1 MKRITYSLVFLF
13 IAQVVMAAL
22 HTPAVTQREDI
33 ARQGVMDGFD
43 FGPFKM
49 PEMTAIVDSFIRK
62 PKMTKPFH
70 FSEAEM
76 NALAPKNIADAI
88 EIIRPPRS
96 NSHGSVNLRYH
107 IQTPPERSHMSPSFD
122 IRYVSEMKEQGMLG
136 LGWTIGKF
144 ILQKDDSDDNSYI
157 WNYKK
162 YSNSDCRYAGY
173 GNIEKKEDGKKITIT
188 ENDIVYTFVVSKDP
202 KLYVL
207 DNSTYKG
214 DSIKYYYAHNE
225 DQPIEATRNFVKI
238 DSIGCKYKEDMIPH
252 VKIKF
257 SYNGDNLL
265 KEIFIQTSKE
275 EYEFTKMSVRYENE
289 DRYENFST
297 YAFGYNDAADRK
309 KNESKYLLTSVTQN
323 FISPKSANSGSNGN
337 GQSSQKIEFKHLFEY
352 YDDIETIKLLDELT
366 DIYVDPAFT
375 DNVDSVKARIDSFRV
390 DRTDLLKVVHT
401 PLGACYTVNYG
412 REIFNNPS
420 ESVSTGEGPGEES
433 EENVEK
439 GDTVLVMNYLKINDG
454 YRQDGPLV
462 LNRYSYANGKVFE
475 IEPVEKKTGETED
488 EKKTIVVFFD
498 TVYTYNMDTINKK
511 IENDVDTVMQT
522 MMRHYIPNSGSVYE
536 SESPLVDKEIAYE
549 PNDHNLRTKEYGY
562 DNCSLSMTVSGNQ
575 NYSAKYVKSKSYISC
590 RIDSEIGFISQQ
602 VNIRNNGKRVSFV
615 VSDNGNIVFKE
626 ELEYDNDDKTHAI
639 FKRYKDSNTYISFDL
654 TYDEYGNMVKCVMP
668 SNKDGENESLTYLY
682 EYDRRFNQYQTGVVD
697 SRGFTSHMEKYD
709 YTIGQPKTVRDINGY
724 VKKFRYEYNAIY
736 DTVVSPIRIDEATA
750 NNDKIY
756 SAFSQYIKAKFD
768 EDKETKGIDRKDTL
782 SLSVNVEVKDS
793 VKNALLSDAT
803 RAKLIELLSGEN
815 ESVVMMDTCK
825 QTFDLDSLRFN
836 DKIVFAE
843 CYCTDLI
850 KTPASIQLNR
860 YDESN
865 IGNDK
870 LSTSLYVDG
879 VGRELYRKNGVSTVY
894 DDGRYDVL
902 AQKTYMIKPYV
913 NKPETE
919 DSVKYNATEFD
930 RFGRVNRLERLD
942 KYGNKDVQ
950 IFNYDAA
957 GRVTRYSDNNS
968 DYVYTYDML
977 GNITEVKDRKN
988 FTTTSYTYD
997 NAGNVISK
1005 TTPSGDVISYVY
1017 EFDNLMEVQ
1026 YPRIP
1031 SAKVTNIYGNKNS
1044 SYGRR
1049 NRVALSYN
1057 SSVVDEYFY
1066 NQQGRVAKVRRTMI
1080 VPNGKILTYVTE
1092 FKYDTWGRLLEMIYP
1107 DGEILTYSFNN
1118 AGLANGVKGNKEV
1131 KEGKTH
1137 EYKYIDGV
1145 VYDYLGRLFSFKF
1158 INGMQKKVQY
1168 DNDNKPVYSIEG
1180 GDQSSVGLTKLDSC
1194 MGDVNEGFD
1203 ENHGMAAVSNDGY
1216 LSSYFYD
1223 MSGNLAMNIGSSN
1236 EKIFVNGKV
1245 SGFHSILENKHL
1257 IVNPY
1262 FEDQDSICVKHILL
1276 NDERVLTK
1284 VVDSFSYGARP
1295 VRIERAGSNADE
1307 IGYLVDYEILHTLTS
1322 GDAIQER
1329 VATVGEGFAVEH
1341 KPFDYPQLR
1350 NANVDNGEDNEE
1362 TDIYVY
1368 GVDKDN
1374 NLVGLFDKDKK
1385 LVLEIQKNLNNTER
1399 IYKSED
1405 LKFIPL
1411 IRSNEYMK
1419 DIDNSS
1425 DIPMFELNNELHQVR
1440 DAFGR

>member
-33 ARQGVMDGFD
+33 VRQGVMDGFD

-49 PEMTAIVDSFIRK
+49 PEMSAIVDSFIRK

-157 WNYKK
+157 WNFKK

-188 ENDIVYTFVVSKDP
+188 EDDIVYTFVVSKDP
-202 KLYVL
+202 NLYVL
-207 DNSTYKG
+207 DNSVCKE
-214 DSIKYYYAHNE
+214 DIIKYYYAHE
-225 DQPIEATRNFVKI
+225 EGQPIEAKRNFVKI
-238 DSIGCKYKEDMIPH
+238 DSIGCMYKEDMIPH

-257 SYNGDNLL
+257 VYDGNDLISNIL
-265 KEIFIQTSKE
+265 IQTSKE
-275 EYEFTKMSVRYENE
+275 KYEFTKKNARAERK
-289 DRYENFST
+289 DRYVNFSIYT
-297 YAFGYNDAADRK
+297 FVYKNAADK
-309 KNESKYLLTSVTQN
+309 EKNKSKYLLTSVAQK
-323 FISPKSANSGSNGN
+323 FVSFKSANNANNESDEIDKYSGIDFN
-337 GQSSQKIEFKHLFEY
+337 HTFEY
-352 YDDIETIKLLDELT
+352 YDDLETIELLDELT
-366 DIYVDPAFT
+366 DIYVDPTLT
-375 DNVDSVKARIDSFRV
+375 DDVEGVRSSIDNFRV

-412 REIFNNPS
+412 REVFKKPS
-420 ESVSTGEGPGEES
+420 ENETTGDGSGEES
-433 EENVEK
+433 EEHVEK
-439 GDTVLVMNYLKINDG
+439 GDTVLVMRYLKINDG

-462 LNRYSYANGKVFE
+462 LNRYSYVNGKVFE
-475 IEPVEKKTGETED
+475 IEPVEKNTNATEE
-488 EKKTIVVFFD
+488 EKKSIVVCFD
-498 TVYTYNMDTINKK
+498 TVYTYNMS
-511 IENDVDTVMQT
+511 VDDDIMQT
-522 MMRHYIPNSGSVYE
+522 MKRHYISNSGSVYE
-536 SESPLVDKEIAYE
+536 NESPLVDNEYAYGPDGE
-549 PNDHNLRTKEYGY
+549 NQWTKNFNY
-562 DNCSLSMTVSGNQ
+562 DNCSLTMTVIGNR
-575 NYSAKYVKSKSYISC
+575 NYRAKYVKSKSYISYN
-590 RIDSEIGFISQQ
+590 IGSVSQQ
-602 VNIRNNGKRVSFV
+602 VNIRNGGKRVSFV
-615 VSDNGNIVFKE
+615 VSDNGNTVFRE
-626 ELEYDNDDKTHAI
+626 ELEYDNDNKTHAI
-639 FKRYKDSNTYISFDL
+639 FKRYKDDNTYISYDL

-668 SNKDGENESLTYLY
+668 SNKESENESLTYLY

-697 SRGFTSHMEKYD
+697 SRGFTSHMEEYD
-709 YTIGQPKTVRDINGY
+709 YTIGQPKTIRDINGY
-724 VKKFRYEYNAIY
+724 VKKFGYEYNAIY

-756 SAFSQYIKAKFD
+756 SAFSEYIKAKFD

-803 RAKLIELLSGEN
+803 RAKLIESLSGKN

-850 KTPASIQLNR
+850 KTPASIQLKR

-865 IGNDK
+865 TGNDN
-870 LSTSLYVDG
+870 LTTSLYVDG
-879 VGRELYRKNGVSTVY
+879 VGRELNRQTANSKGSFTVY
-894 DDGRYDVL
+894 DDGVYDEF
-902 AQKTYMIKPYV
+902 AQKTYMVKPYV
-913 NKPETE
+913 NNPKTG
-919 DSVKYNATEFD
+919 DSVKYKATEFD
-930 RFGRVNRLERLD
+930 ILGRVNRLECLD

-950 IFNYDAA
+950 IFNYDAV

-1066 NQQGRVAKVRRTMI
+1066 NQQGRVAKVRRTMV

-1145 VYDYLGRLFSFKF
+1145 VYDYLGRLFSFNF

-1168 DNDNKPVYSIEG
+1168 GNDNKPVYSIEG
-1180 GDQSSVGLTKLDSC
+1180 GDQSSVGLTKLDYC

-1262 FEDQDSICVKHILL
+1262 FEDQDSLCVKHILL

-1307 IGYLVDYEILHTLTS
+1307 IGYLVDYETLHTLTS
-1322 GDAIQER
+1322 SDAIQER
-1329 VATVGEGFAVEH
+1329 VATVGDGFSIEH

-1385 LVLEIQKNLNNTER
+1385 LVLEIQKNENNSER
-1399 IYKSED
+1399 VYKSED

>member
-1 MKRITYSLVFLF
+1 
-13 IAQVVMAAL
+13 MAVPQ
-22 HTPAVTQREDI
+22 HEPAVTQREDI
-33 ARQGVMDGFD
+33 VRQGVMDGFD

-88 EIIRPPRS
+88 EVIRPPRS

-107 IQTPPERSHMSPSFD
+107 IQTPPERSHMSPAFD

-188 ENDIVYTFVVSKDP
+188 EDDIIYTFVVSKDP

-207 DNSTYKG
+207 DNSAYKG
-214 DSIKYYYAHNE
+214 DSIKYYYTNE
-225 DQPIEATRNFVKI
+225 KDTPVDAKRNYVKI
-238 DSIGCKYKEDMIPH
+238 DYIACKYKEDMIPH

-257 SYNGDNLL
+257 DYKDNGLL
-265 KEIFIQTSKE
+265 KEIQIQTSKE
-275 EYEFTKMSVRYENE
+275 KYEFTKKDAREEKEERYE
-289 DRYENFST
+289 
-297 YAFGYNDAADRK
+297 AFCNYTFNNDVEAADK
-309 KNESKYLLTSVTQN
+309 EKNKSKYLLKSVMQT
-323 FISPKSANSGSNGN
+323 FVYTVGEESSEKEYSEKSFVH
-337 GQSSQKIEFKHLFEY
+337 EFEY
-352 YDDIETIKLLDELT
+352 YDDKKTIELLDELT
-366 DIYVDPAFT
+366 DIYVDPVLT
-375 DNVDSVKARIDSFRV
+375 DDVEGVRSRIDNFRV
-390 DRTDLLKVVHT
+390 DRTDLLKVAHT

-412 REIFNNPS
+412 REIFNTTS
-420 ESVSTGEGPGEES
+420 ENEATGEGSGEES
-433 EENVEK
+433 DETTEK

-475 IEPVEKKTGETED
+475 IEPIEKKTGETED

-498 TVYTYNMDTINKK
+498 TVYTYNMDTINNK
-511 IENDVDTVMQT
+511 IVNDVDTVMQT
-522 MMRHYIPNSGSVYE
+522 MMRHYISNSGSVYE
-536 SESPLVDKEIAYE
+536 SESPLVEKEIAYE
-549 PNDHNLRTKEYGY
+549 PNGLNLRKKEFGY
-562 DNCSLSMTVSGNQ
+562 ENCSFKMTVSGEQ
-575 NYSAKYVKSKSYISC
+575 NYNVRYIKNKNYISYNYN
-590 RIDSEIGFISQQ
+590 SGSISQQ
-602 VNIRNNGKRVSFV
+602 VNITEDGRRVTFV
-615 VSDNGNIVFKE
+615 VSDNGNKVFRE
-626 ELEYDNDDKTHAI
+626 ELKYDNDEKTHAT
-639 FKRYKDSNTYISFDL
+639 FMRYKDENTFISYDL
-654 TYDEYGNMVKCVMP
+654 TYDEFGNMVKCVMP
-668 SNKDGENESLTYLY
+668 SNKEGGDESLTYYY
-682 EYDRRFNQYQTGVVD
+682 EYDRRFNQYQTGVAD
-697 SRGFTSHMEKYD
+697 SRGFTSHMEDYD
-709 YTIGQPKTVRDINGY
+709 YTIGQPKTIRDINGY
-724 VKKFRYEYNAIY
+724 VKKFGYRFNAII
-736 DTVVSPIRIDEATA
+736 DTVVSPVRIDNATGNA
-750 NNDKIY
+750 DKIY
-756 SAFSQYIKAKFD
+756 SAFSILNDSNVDWDRK
-768 EDKETKGIDRKDTL
+768 TMGVDRKDTL
-782 SLSVNVEVKDS
+782 KLGVDIEIKDS

-803 RAKLIELLSGEN
+803 REKLTELLSGEN

-825 QTFDLDSLRFN
+825 LTFDLDNLHFG
-836 DKIVFAE
+836 DTVAFVE
-843 CYCTDLI
+843 CYCNNVIT
-850 KTPASIQLNR
+850 TPSSIQLKR
-860 YDESN
+860 YDEYN
-865 IGNDK
+865 PENDK
-870 LSTSLYVDG
+870 LATSLYVDG
-879 VGRELYRKNGVSTVY
+879 VGRELYRKNEVPTVY
-894 DDGRYDVL
+894 DATRYDVL
-902 AQKTYMIKPYV
+902 AQQTHLIKPYE
-913 NKPETE
+913 KTMPESG
-919 DSVKYNATEFD
+919 DSVKYTPTKFDEVGRVKRLESLD
-930 RFGRVNRLERLD
+930 RFG
-942 KYGNKDVQ
+942 NKNVQ
-950 IFNYDAA
+950 IFDYDAV
-957 GRVTRYSDNNS
+957 GRVTRYADNNS

-988 FTTTSYTYD
+988 FTTTSYAYD

-1017 EFDNLMEVQ
+1017 KLDNLTEII

-1031 SAKVTNIYGNKNS
+1031 SANVTNIYGNKNS

-1066 NQQGRVAKVRRTMI
+1066 NQQGNVAKVRRTMI

-1118 AGLANGVKGNKEV
+1118 AGLANKVNGS
-1131 KEGKTH
+1131 KTFKVDEH
-1137 EYKYIDGV
+1137 KNFDYKYIDDV
-1145 VYDYLGRLFSFKF
+1145 TYDYLGRLTSITFH
-1158 INGMQKKVQY
+1158 NGMKKTVLY

-1194 MGDVNEGFD
+1194 MGDVKEGFD
-1203 ENHGMAAVSNDGY
+1203 ENSGMAAVSNDGY

-1223 MSGNLAMNIGSSN
+1223 MSGNLAMNIGALN
-1236 EKIFVNGKV
+1236 EKIYVNGQLSGV
-1245 SGFHSILENKHL
+1245 SSLIEDKHL

-1262 FEDQDSICVKHILL
+1262 FEDQDSLCVKHVFL
-1276 NDERVLTK
+1276 NGERVITK
-1284 VVDSFSYGARP
+1284 VVDTFSYGARP

-1307 IGYLVDYEILHTLTS
+1307 IGYEVDYEALHTLTS

-1329 VATVGEGFAVEH
+1329 VATVGDDFSVEH

-1350 NANVDNGEDNEE
+1350 NANVDDGEDNEE

-1368 GVDKDN
+1368 GVDRDN

-1385 LVLEIQKNLNNTER
+1385 MVLEIYKNADNTER
-1399 IYKSED
+1399 IYKSDD

-1411 IRSNEYMK
+1411 IRSNEYMR
-1419 DIDNSS
+1419 DIANDMVV
-1425 DIPMFELNNELHQVR
+1425 PMFELNNELHQVR

>member
-1 MKRITYSLVFLF
+1 M
-13 IAQVVMAAL
+13 VMAAQQ
-22 HTPAVTQREDI
+22 HVPAVTQREDI

-76 NALAPKNIADAI
+76 NALVPKNIADAI

-96 NSHGSVNLRYH
+96 NSHGSANLRYH

-173 GNIEKKEDGKKITIT
+173 GNIERKEDGKKITIT
-188 ENDIVYTFVVSKDP
+188 EDDIIYTFVKSKDP
-202 KLYVL
+202 KLFVL
-207 DNSTYKG
+207 DNSAYKG
-214 DSIKYYYAHNE
+214 DSIKYYYTNE
-225 DQPIEATRNFVKI
+225 KDTPVDAKRNYVKI
-238 DSIGCKYKEDMIPH
+238 DYIACKYKEDMIPH

-257 SYNGDNLL
+257 NYKENGLL
-265 KEIFIQTSKE
+265 KEIQIQTSKE
-275 EYEFTKMSVRYENE
+275 KYEFTKKDAREEKEERYESFCNYTFNNNE
-289 DRYENFST
+289 E
-297 YAFGYNDAADRK
+297 AADK
-309 KNESKYLLTSVTQN
+309 EKNKSKYLLKSVKQN
-323 FISPKSANSGSNGN
+323 FIYTVGEETSKKSF
-337 GQSSQKIEFKHLFEY
+337 EHEFEY
-352 YDDIETIKLLDELT
+352 YDDKKTIELLDELT
-366 DIYVDPAFT
+366 DIYVDPVLT
-375 DNVDSVKARIDSFRV
+375 DDVEGVRSRIDNFRV
-390 DRTDLLKVVHT
+390 DRTDLLKVAHT

-412 REIFNNPS
+412 REIFNTTS
-420 ESVSTGEGPGEES
+420 ENEATGEGSGEES
-433 EENVEK
+433 DETTEK

-498 TVYTYNMDTINKK
+498 TVYTYNMDTINNK
-511 IENDVDTVMQT
+511 IVNEVDTVMQT
-522 MMRHYIPNSGSVYE
+522 MMRHYISNSGSVYE
-536 SESPLVDKEIAYE
+536 SESPLVKKEIAYE
-549 PNDHNLRTKEYGY
+549 PNGRNLRTKEFSY
-562 DNCSLSMTVSGNQ
+562 DNCSFKMTVSGEQ
-575 NYSAKYVKSKSYISC
+575 NYNVRYIKNKNYISYNYN
-590 RIDSEIGFISQQ
+590 SGSISQQ
-602 VNIRNNGKRVSFV
+602 VNITGDGRRVTFV
-615 VSDNGNIVFKE
+615 VSDNGNNVFRE
-626 ELEYDNDDKTHAI
+626 ELKYDNDEKTHAT
-639 FKRYKDSNTYISFDL
+639 FMRYKDENTFISYDL

-668 SNKDGENESLTYLY
+668 LNNEGAKESLTYYY
-682 EYDRRFNQYQTGVVD
+682 EYDRRFNQYQTGVAD
-697 SRGFTSHMEKYD
+697 SRGFTSHMEDYD
-709 YTIGQPKTVRDINGY
+709 YTIGQPKTIRDINGY
-724 VKKFRYEYNAIY
+724 VKKFGYRFNAII
-736 DTVVSPIRIDEATA
+736 DTVVSPVRIDNATGNA
-750 NNDKIY
+750 DKIY
-756 SAFSQYIKAKFD
+756 SAFSILNDSNVDWDRK
-768 EDKETKGIDRKDTL
+768 TMGIDRKDTL
-782 SLSVNVEVKDS
+782 KLGVDIEIKDS
-793 VKNALLSDAT
+793 VKNALLSDAV
-803 RAKLIELLSGEN
+803 RENLINTLSKGN
-815 ESVVMMDTCK
+815 ETITLMDTCRLK
-825 QTFDLDSLRFN
+825 FDMDSLNFV
-836 DKIVFAE
+836 DTLAFAE
-843 CYCTDLI
+843 CYCNNVI
-850 KTPASIQLNR
+850 KTPSSIQLKR
-860 YDESN
+860 YDEYN
-865 IGNDK
+865 PENDK
-870 LSTSLYVDG
+870 LATSLYVDG
-879 VGRELYRKNGVSTVY
+879 VGRELYRKNEVPTVY
-894 DDGRYDVL
+894 DATRYDVL
-902 AQKTYMIKPYV
+902 AQQTHLIKPYE
-913 NKPETE
+913 KAMPESG
-919 DSVKYNATEFD
+919 DSVKYIPTKFD
-930 RFGRVNRLERLD
+930 EVGRVKRLESLD
-942 KYGNKDVQ
+942 KFGNKNVQ

-1131 KEGKTH
+1131 KEGKAH

-1145 VYDYLGRLFSFKF
+1145 VYDYLGRLSSFKF

-1168 DNDNKPVYSIEG
+1168 DNDNDNKPVYSIEG

-1307 IGYLVDYEILHTLTS
+1307 IGYLVDYETLHTLTS

-1419 DIDNSS
+1419 DLDNSS

>member
-1 MKRITYSLVFLF
+1 
-13 IAQVVMAAL
+13 MAAQQ
-22 HTPAVTQREDI
+22 HVPAVTQREDI

-76 NALAPKNIADAI
+76 NALVPKNIADAI

-96 NSHGSVNLRYH
+96 NSHGSANLRYH

-173 GNIEKKEDGKKITIT
+173 GNIERKEDGKKITIT
-188 ENDIVYTFVVSKDP
+188 EDDIIYTFVKSKDP
-202 KLYVL
+202 KLFVL
-207 DNSTYKG
+207 DNSAYKG
-214 DSIKYYYAHNE
+214 DSIKYYYTNE
-225 DQPIEATRNFVKI
+225 KDTPVDAKRNYVKI
-238 DSIGCKYKEDMIPH
+238 DYIACKYKEDMIPH

-257 SYNGDNLL
+257 NYKENGLL
-265 KEIFIQTSKE
+265 KEIQIQTSKE
-275 EYEFTKMSVRYENE
+275 KYEFTKKDAREEKEERYESFCNYTFNNNE
-289 DRYENFST
+289 E
-297 YAFGYNDAADRK
+297 AADK
-309 KNESKYLLTSVTQN
+309 EKNKSKYLLKSVKQN
-323 FISPKSANSGSNGN
+323 FIYTVGEETSKKSF
-337 GQSSQKIEFKHLFEY
+337 EHEFEY
-352 YDDIETIKLLDELT
+352 YDDKKTIELLDELT
-366 DIYVDPAFT
+366 DIYVDPVLT
-375 DNVDSVKARIDSFRV
+375 DDVEGVRSRIDNFRV
-390 DRTDLLKVVHT
+390 DRTDLLKVAHT

-412 REIFNNPS
+412 REIFNTTS
-420 ESVSTGEGPGEES
+420 ENEATGEGSGEES
-433 EENVEK
+433 DETTEK

-498 TVYTYNMDTINKK
+498 TVYTYNMDTINNK
-511 IENDVDTVMQT
+511 IVNEVDTVMQT
-522 MMRHYIPNSGSVYE
+522 MMRHYISNSGSVYE
-536 SESPLVDKEIAYE
+536 SESPLVKKEIAYE
-549 PNDHNLRTKEYGY
+549 PNGRNLRTKEFSY
-562 DNCSLSMTVSGNQ
+562 DNCSFKMTVSGEQ
-575 NYSAKYVKSKSYISC
+575 NYNVRYIKNKNYISYNYN
-590 RIDSEIGFISQQ
+590 SGSISQQ
-602 VNIRNNGKRVSFV
+602 VNITGDGRRVTFV
-615 VSDNGNIVFKE
+615 VSDNGNNVFRE
-626 ELEYDNDDKTHAI
+626 ELKYDNDEKTHAT
-639 FKRYKDSNTYISFDL
+639 FMRYKDENTFISYDL

-668 SNKDGENESLTYLY
+668 LNNEGAKESLTYYY
-682 EYDRRFNQYQTGVVD
+682 EYDRRFNQYQTGVAD
-697 SRGFTSHMEKYD
+697 SRGFTSHMEDYD
-709 YTIGQPKTVRDINGY
+709 YTIGQPKTIRDINGY
-724 VKKFRYEYNAIY
+724 VKKFGYRFNAII
-736 DTVVSPIRIDEATA
+736 DTVVSPVRIDNATGNA
-750 NNDKIY
+750 DKIY
-756 SAFSQYIKAKFD
+756 SAFSILNDSNVDWDRK
-768 EDKETKGIDRKDTL
+768 TMGIDRKDTL
-782 SLSVNVEVKDS
+782 KLGVDIEIKDS
-793 VKNALLSDAT
+793 VKNALLSDAV
-803 RAKLIELLSGEN
+803 RENLINTLSKGN
-815 ESVVMMDTCK
+815 ETITLMDTCRLK
-825 QTFDLDSLRFN
+825 FDMDSLNFV
-836 DKIVFAE
+836 DTLAFAE
-843 CYCTDLI
+843 CYCNNVI
-850 KTPASIQLNR
+850 KTPSSIQLKR
-860 YDESN
+860 YDEYN
-865 IGNDK
+865 PENDK
-870 LSTSLYVDG
+870 LATSLYVDG
-879 VGRELYRKNGVSTVY
+879 VGRELYRKNEVPTVY
-894 DDGRYDVL
+894 DATRYDVL
-902 AQKTYMIKPYV
+902 AQQTHLIKPYE
-913 NKPETE
+913 KAMPESG
-919 DSVKYNATEFD
+919 DSVKYIPTKFD
-930 RFGRVNRLERLD
+930 EVGRVKRLESLD
-942 KYGNKDVQ
+942 KFGNKNVQ

-1131 KEGKTH
+1131 KEGKAH

-1145 VYDYLGRLFSFKF
+1145 VYDYLGRLSSFKF

-1168 DNDNKPVYSIEG
+1168 DNDNDNKPVYSIEG

-1307 IGYLVDYEILHTLTS
+1307 IGYLVDYETLHTLTS

-1419 DIDNSS
+1419 DLDNSS

>member
-33 ARQGVMDGFD
+33 VRQGVMDGFD

-49 PEMTAIVDSFIRK
+49 PEMSAIVDSFIRK

-188 ENDIVYTFVVSKDP
+188 EDDIVYTFVVSKDP

-225 DQPIEATRNFVKI
+225 DQPIEAKRNYVKI

-257 SYNGDNLL
+257 VYDDNDLISNIL
-265 KEIFIQTSKE
+265 IQTSKE
-275 EYEFTKMSVRYENE
+275 KYEFTKKNARAERK
-289 DRYENFST
+289 DRYVNFSIYT
-297 YAFGYNDAADRK
+297 FVYKNAADK
-309 KNESKYLLTSVTQN
+309 EKNKSKYLLTSVAQK
-323 FISPKSANSGSNGN
+323 FVSFKSANNANNESDEIDKYSGIDFN
-337 GQSSQKIEFKHLFEY
+337 HTFEY
-352 YDDIETIKLLDELT
+352 YDDLETIELLDELT
-366 DIYVDPAFT
+366 DIYVDPTLT
-375 DNVDSVKARIDSFRV
+375 DDVEGVRSSIDNFRV

-412 REIFNNPS
+412 REVFKKPS
-420 ESVSTGEGPGEES
+420 ENETTGDGSGEES
-433 EENVEK
+433 EEHVEK
-439 GDTVLVMNYLKINDG
+439 GDTVLVMRYLKINDG

-475 IEPVEKKTGETED
+475 IEPVEKNTNATEE
-488 EKKTIVVFFD
+488 EKKSIVVCFD
-498 TVYTYNMDTINKK
+498 IVYTYNMS
-511 IENDVDTVMQT
+511 VDDDIMQT
-522 MMRHYIPNSGSVYE
+522 MKRHYISNSGSVYE
-536 SESPLVDKEIAYE
+536 NESPLVDNEYAYGPDGE
-549 PNDHNLRTKEYGY
+549 NQWTKNFNY
-562 DNCSLSMTVSGNQ
+562 DNCSLTMTVIGNR
-575 NYSAKYVKSKSYISC
+575 NYRAKYVKSKSYISYN
-590 RIDSEIGFISQQ
+590 IGSISQQ
-602 VNIRNNGKRVSFV
+602 VNIRNGGKRVSFV
-615 VSDNGNIVFKE
+615 VSDNGNTVFRE
-626 ELEYDNDDKTHAI
+626 ELEYDNDNKTHAI
-639 FKRYKDSNTYISFDL
+639 FKRYKDDNTYISYDL

-697 SRGFTSHMEKYD
+697 SRGFTSHMEEYD
-709 YTIGQPKTVRDINGY
+709 YTIGQPKTIRDINGY
-724 VKKFRYEYNAIY
+724 VKKFGYEYNAIY

-756 SAFSQYIKAKFD
+756 SAFSEYIKAKFD

-803 RAKLIELLSGEN
+803 RAKLIELLSGKN
-815 ESVVMMDTCK
+815 ESVVMMDICK

-850 KTPASIQLNR
+850 KTPASIQLKR

-865 IGNDK
+865 TGNDN
-870 LSTSLYVDG
+870 LTTSLYVDG
-879 VGRELYRKNGVSTVY
+879 VGRELNRQTANSKDSFTVY
-894 DDGRYDVL
+894 DDGVYDEF
-902 AQKTYMIKPYV
+902 AQKTYMVKPYV
-913 NKPETE
+913 NNPKTG
-919 DSVKYNATEFD
+919 DSVKYKATEFD
-930 RFGRVNRLERLD
+930 ILGRVNRLECLD

-950 IFNYDAA
+950 IFNYDAV

-1066 NQQGRVAKVRRTMI
+1066 NQQGRVAKVRRTMV

-1145 VYDYLGRLFSFKF
+1145 VYDYLGRLSIFNF

-1168 DNDNKPVYSIEG
+1168 GNDNKPVYSIEG

-1262 FEDQDSICVKHILL
+1262 FEDQDSLCVKHILL

-1307 IGYLVDYEILHTLTS
+1307 IGYLVDYETLHTLTS
-1322 GDAIQER
+1322 SNAIQER
-1329 VATVGEGFAVEH
+1329 VATVGDGFSIEH
-1341 KPFDYPQLR
+1341 KPFVYPLLR
-1350 NANVDNGEDNEE
+1350 NANVDDGKDNEE

-1368 GVDKDN
+1368 GVDSEN
-1374 NLVGLFDKDKK
+1374 RLVGLYDSKK
-1385 LVLEIQKNLNNTER
+1385 NLVLQIQNTENGEE
-1399 IYKSED
+1399 IYKSD
-1405 LKFIPL
+1405 NLKFIPL
-1411 IRSNEYMK
+1411 IRSNVYM
-1419 DIDNSS
+1419 IDVDNNSN
-1425 DIPMFELNNELHQVR
+1425 IPMFELNNELHQVR

>member
-88 EIIRPPRS
+88 EVIRPPRS
-96 NSHGSVNLRYH
+96 NSHGSVNLRYR
-107 IQTPPERSHMSPSFD
+107 IQTPPERSHMSPAFD

-136 LGWTIGKF
+136 IGWTIGKF

-173 GNIEKKEDGKKITIT
+173 GNIEKKEEGKKITIT
-188 ENDIVYTFVVSKDP
+188 EDDIIYTFVKSKDP
-202 KLYVL
+202 KLFVL
-207 DNSTYKG
+207 DNSAYKG
-214 DSIKYYYAHNE
+214 DSIKYYYTNE
-225 DQPIEATRNFVKI
+225 KDTPVDAKRNYVKI
-238 DSIGCKYKEDMIPH
+238 DYIACKYKEDMIPH

-257 SYNGDNLL
+257 NYKENGLL
-265 KEIFIQTSKE
+265 KEIQVQTSKE
-275 EYEFTKMSVRYENE
+275 KYEFTKKDAREEKEERYESFCNYTFNNNVE
-289 DRYENFST
+289 
-297 YAFGYNDAADRK
+297 AADK
-309 KNESKYLLTSVTQN
+309 EKNKSKYLLKSVKQN
-323 FISPKSANSGSNGN
+323 FIYTVGEETSKKSF
-337 GQSSQKIEFKHLFEY
+337 EHEFEY
-352 YDDIETIKLLDELT
+352 YDDKKTIELLDELT
-366 DIYVDPAFT
+366 DIYVDPVLT
-375 DNVDSVKARIDSFRV
+375 DDVEGVRSRIDNFRV
-390 DRTDLLKVVHT
+390 DRTDLLKVAHT

-412 REIFNNPS
+412 REIFNTTS
-420 ESVSTGEGPGEES
+420 ENEATGEGSGEES
-433 EENVEK
+433 DETTEK

-498 TVYTYNMDTINKK
+498 TVYTYNMDTINNK
-511 IENDVDTVMQT
+511 IVNDVDTVMQT
-522 MMRHYIPNSGSVYE
+522 MMRHYISNSGSVYE
-536 SESPLVDKEIAYE
+536 SESPLVEKEIAYE
-549 PNDHNLRTKEYGY
+549 PNGRNLRTKEFSY
-562 DNCSLSMTVSGNQ
+562 DNCSFKMTVSGEQ
-575 NYSAKYVKSKSYISC
+575 NYNVRYIKNKNHISYNYNSG
-590 RIDSEIGFISQQ
+590 SISQQ
-602 VNIRNNGKRVSFV
+602 VNITGDGRRVTFV
-615 VSDNGNIVFKE
+615 VSDNGNNVFRE
-626 ELEYDNDDKTHAI
+626 ELKYDNDEKTHAT
-639 FKRYKDSNTYISFDL
+639 FMRYKDENTFISYDL

-668 SNKDGENESLTYLY
+668 LNNEGAKESLTYYY
-682 EYDRRFNQYQTGVVD
+682 EYDRRFNQYQTGVAD
-697 SRGFTSHMEKYD
+697 SRGFTSHMEDYD
-709 YTIGQPKTVRDINGY
+709 YTIGQPKTIRDINGY
-724 VKKFRYEYNAIY
+724 VKKFGYRFNAII
-736 DTVVSPIRIDEATA
+736 DTVVSPVRIDNATGNA
-750 NNDKIY
+750 DKIY
-756 SAFSQYIKAKFD
+756 SAFSILNDSNVDWDRK
-768 EDKETKGIDRKDTL
+768 TMGIDRKDTL
-782 SLSVNVEVKDS
+782 KLGVDIEIKDS

-803 RAKLIELLSGEN
+803 REKLIELLSGEN

-825 QTFDLDSLRFN
+825 LTFDLDNLHFG
-836 DKIVFAE
+836 DTVAFAE
-843 CYCTDLI
+843 CYCNNVI
-850 KTPASIQLNR
+850 KTPSSIQLKR
-860 YDESN
+860 YDEYN
-865 IGNDK
+865 PENDK
-870 LSTSLYVDG
+870 LATSLYVDG
-879 VGRELYRKNGVSTVY
+879 VGRELYRKNEVPTVY
-894 DDGRYDVL
+894 DATRYDVL
-902 AQKTYMIKPYV
+902 AQQTHLIKPYE
-913 NKPETE
+913 KTMPESG
-919 DSVKYNATEFD
+919 DSVKYTPTKFD
-930 RFGRVNRLERLD
+930 EVGRVKRLESLD
-942 KYGNKDVQ
+942 KFGNKNVQ
-950 IFNYDAA
+950 IFDYDAV
-957 GRVTRYSDNNS
+957 GRVTRYADNNS

-988 FTTTSYTYD
+988 FTTTSYAYD

-1017 EFDNLMEVQ
+1017 ELDNLMEIK

-1031 SAKVTNIYGNKNS
+1031 SANVTNIYGNKNS

-1118 AGLANGVKGNKEV
+1118 AGLANKVNGS
-1131 KEGKTH
+1131 KTFKVDEH
-1137 EYKYIDGV
+1137 KNFDYKYIDDV
-1145 VYDYLGRLFSFKF
+1145 TYDYLGRLTSITFH
-1158 INGMQKKVQY
+1158 NGMVKTVDYSKKT
-1168 DNDNKPVYSIEG
+1168 PAYSISG
-1180 GDQSSVGLTKLDSC
+1180 GVSDVERTKLDSC
-1194 MGDVNEGFD
+1194 MGDVKEGFD
-1203 ENHGMAAVSNDGY
+1203 ENSGMAAISNDGY

-1223 MSGNLAMNIGSSN
+1223 MSGNLAMNIGALN
-1236 EKIFVNGKV
+1236 EKIYVNGQLSGV
-1245 SGFHSILENKHL
+1245 SSLIEDKHL

-1262 FEDQDSICVKHILL
+1262 FEDQDSLCVKHVFL
-1276 NDERVLTK
+1276 NGERVITK
-1284 VVDSFSYGARP
+1284 VVDTFSYGARP

-1307 IGYLVDYEILHTLTS
+1307 IGYEVDYEALHTLTS

-1329 VATVGEGFAVEH
+1329 VATVGDEFSVEH

-1350 NANVDNGEDNEE
+1350 NANVDDGEDNEE

-1368 GVDKDN
+1368 GVDRDN
-1374 NLVGLFDKDKK
+1374 NLVGLFDKDRKM
-1385 LVLEIQKNLNNTER
+1385 VLEIYKNANNTER
-1399 IYKSED
+1399 IYKSDD

-1419 DIDNSS
+1419 DIANDMVV
-1425 DIPMFELNNELHQVR
+1425 PMSELNNELHQVR

>member
-1 MKRITYSLVFLF
+1 
-13 IAQVVMAAL
+13 MAVPQ
-22 HTPAVTQREDI
+22 HEPAVTQREDI
-33 ARQGVMDGFD
+33 VRQGVMDGFD

-88 EIIRPPRS
+88 EVIRPPRS

-107 IQTPPERSHMSPSFD
+107 IQTPPERSHMSPAFD

-144 ILQKDDSDDNSYI
+144 ILQKDDSDNSYI

-173 GNIEKKEDGKKITIT
+173 ENIKEKEEGKKITIT
-188 ENDIVYTFVVSKDP
+188 EDDIIYTFVKSKDP
-202 KLYVL
+202 KLFVL
-207 DNSTYKG
+207 DNSAYKG
-214 DSIKYYYAHNE
+214 DSIKYYYTNE
-225 DQPIEATRNFVKI
+225 KDTPVDAKRNYVKI
-238 DSIGCKYKEDMIPH
+238 DYIACKYKEDMIPH

-257 SYNGDNLL
+257 NYKGNGLL
-265 KEIFIQTSKE
+265 KEIQIQTSKE
-275 EYEFTKMSVRYENE
+275 KYEFTKKDAREEKEERYE
-289 DRYENFST
+289 
-297 YAFGYNDAADRK
+297 AFCNYTFNNDVEAADKK
-309 KNESKYLLTSVTQN
+309 KNKSKYLLKSVMQTFVYTVGKKPSYKD
-323 FISPKSANSGSNGN
+323 FIHS
-337 GQSSQKIEFKHLFEY
+337 FEY
-352 YDDIETIKLLDELT
+352 YDDKKTIELLDELT
-366 DIYVDPAFT
+366 DIYVDPVLT
-375 DNVDSVKARIDSFRV
+375 DDVEGVRSRIDNFRV

-412 REIFNNPS
+412 REIFNTTS
-420 ESVSTGEGPGEES
+420 ENEATGEGSGEES
-433 EENVEK
+433 GETTEK

-475 IEPVEKKTGETED
+475 IEPIEKKTGETED

-498 TVYTYNMDTINKK
+498 TVYTYNMDTINNK
-511 IENDVDTVMQT
+511 IVNDEGAVMQT
-522 MMRHYIPNSGSVYE
+522 MKRHYISNSGSVYE
-536 SESPLVDKEIAYE
+536 SESPLVEKEIAYE
-549 PNDHNLRTKEYGY
+549 PNGRNLRTKEFAYE
-562 DNCSLSMTVSGNQ
+562 NCSFKMTVSGEQ
-575 NYSAKYVKSKSYISC
+575 NYNVRYIKNKNYISYNYN
-590 RIDSEIGFISQQ
+590 SGSISQQ
-602 VNIRNNGKRVSFV
+602 VNITEDGKRVKFV
-615 VSDNGNIVFKE
+615 VSDNGNNVFRE
-626 ELEYDNDDKTHAI
+626 ELKYDNDEKTHAT
-639 FKRYKDSNTYISFDL
+639 FMRYKDENTFISYDL
-654 TYDEYGNMVKCVMP
+654 TYDEFGNMVKCVMP
-668 SNKDGENESLTYLY
+668 SNKEGGDESLTYYY

-697 SRGFTSHMEKYD
+697 SRGFTSHMEDYD
-709 YTIGQPKTVRDINGY
+709 YTIGQPKTIRDINGY
-724 VKKFRYEYNAIY
+724 VKKFGYRFNAII
-736 DTVVSPIRIDEATA
+736 DTVVSPIRIDNAAGNSE
-750 NNDKIY
+750 KIY
-756 SAFSQYIKAKFD
+756 SAASEFSDVGVVRDRK
-768 EDKETKGIDRKDTL
+768 TMGVDRKDTL
-782 SLSVNVEVKDS
+782 KLGVDIEIKDS

-803 RAKLIELLSGEN
+803 REKLTELLSGKN

-825 QTFDLDSLRFN
+825 LTFDLDNLHFG
-836 DKIVFAE
+836 DTVAFVE
-843 CYCTDLI
+843 CYCNNVIT
-850 KTPASIQLNR
+850 TPSSIQLKR
-860 YDESN
+860 YDEYN
-865 IGNDK
+865 PENDK
-870 LSTSLYVDG
+870 LATSLYVDG
-879 VGRELYRKNGVSTVY
+879 VGRELYRKNEVPTVY
-894 DDGRYDVL
+894 DATRYDVL
-902 AQKTYMIKPYV
+902 AQQTHLIKPYE
-913 NKPETE
+913 KTMPESG
-919 DSVKYNATEFD
+919 DSVKYTPTKFD
-930 RFGRVNRLERLD
+930 EVGRVKRLESLD
-942 KYGNKDVQ
+942 KFGNKNVQ
-950 IFNYDAA
+950 IFNYDAV

-1017 EFDNLMEVQ
+1017 KLDNLTEIK

-1031 SAKVTNIYGNKNS
+1031 SANVTNIYGNKNS

-1066 NQQGRVAKVRRTMI
+1066 NQQGNVAKVRRTMI

-1118 AGLANGVKGNKEV
+1118 AGLANKVNGS
-1131 KEGKTH
+1131 KTFKVDEH
-1137 EYKYIDGV
+1137 KNFDYKYIDEV
-1145 VYDYLGRLFSFKF
+1145 TYDYLGRLKEVNFH
-1158 INGMQKKVQY
+1158 NGMKKTVQY
-1168 DNDNKPVYSIEG
+1168 DNDNKPVYSIIG
-1180 GDQSSVGLTKLDSC
+1180 GDLSNVGRTKLDSC
-1194 MGDVNEGFD
+1194 MGDVKEGFD
-1203 ENHGMAAVSNDGY
+1203 ENSGMAAISNDGY

-1223 MSGNLAMNIGSSN
+1223 MSGNLAMNIGALN
-1236 EKIFVNGKV
+1236 EKIYVNGQLSGV
-1245 SGFHSILENKHL
+1245 SSLIEDKHL

-1262 FEDQDSICVKHILL
+1262 FEDQDSLCVKHVIL
-1276 NDERVLTK
+1276 NGERVITK
-1284 VVDSFSYGARP
+1284 VVDTFSYGACP

-1307 IGYLVDYEILHTLTS
+1307 IGYEVDYEALHTLTS

-1329 VATVGEGFAVEH
+1329 VATVGDEFSVEH

-1350 NANVDNGEDNEE
+1350 NANVDDGEDNEE

-1368 GVDKDN
+1368 GVDKNN

-1385 LVLEIQKNLNNTER
+1385 MVLEIYKNADNTER
-1399 IYKSED
+1399 IYKSDD

-1411 IRSNEYMK
+1411 IRSNEYMR
-1419 DIDNSS
+1419 DIANDMVV
-1425 DIPMFELNNELHQVR
+1425 PMFELNNELHQVR